1 MAKDDAARYDRL
13 IAEIF
18 RRHYKKG
25 VSRFEF
31 DRREI
36 EDVASALGVKLP
48 KNLGDVLYSYRFRK
62 PLPASILATE
72 PPGKSWR
79 INLAGQARYRF
90 QLGGCDRIEPRQ
102 NQLRIKIPDSTPEI
116 VGHYALTDEQA
127 LLAKVRYNRL
137 VDVFLGI
144 AAYSLQNHLRTTV
157 RGIGQIEVDEIYVGV
172 DRHGGQFVVPVQA
185 KGGKDKLGCVQAEQD
200 VACCVEKFP
209 HLACR
214 PVAVQFLEADG
225 IAMFELTLDAGGE
238 IRVVEERHYQLVPA
252 SEITDEDLASYR
264 AQ

>member
-1 MAKDDAARYDRL
+1 MRKDDAARYDQL

-18 RRHYKKG
+18 RRHYRKG

-31 DRREI
+31 DRGEI
-36 EDVASALGVKLP
+36 EDVALAINVKLP
-48 KNLGDVLYSYRFRK
+48 KNLGDILYSYRFRK
-62 PLPASILATE
+62 PLPSSILATE

-90 QLGGCDRIEPRQ
+90 QLGGCDRIEPRM
-102 NQLRIKIPDSTPEI
+102 NRLRIKIPDATPEI
-116 VGHYALTDEQA
+116 VNHYALSDEQA
-127 LLAKVRYNRL
+127 LLAKIRYNRL

-172 DRHGGQFVVPVQA
+172 DRNGGQFVVPVQA

-200 VACCVEKFP
+200 VACCAEKFP
-209 HLACR
+209 HLLCR
-214 PVAVQFLEADG
+214 PVAVQFLESDG
-225 IAMFELTLDAGGE
+225 IAMFELASDANGE
-238 IRVVEERHYQLVPA
+238 ICISEERHYQLVP
-252 SEITDEDLASYR
+252 SSDITEGDLLSYR
-264 AQ
+264 PQ